1 MLRND
6 QPAAQKDIPANVSV
20 VSLAK
25 SFSAS
30 EPSEVASRDSIISG
44 HMELSRVHH
53 SVHSSESP
61 ADESSNIAKL
71 EQHAVESTVMDLTP
85 IDSLTEA
92 SKIKIYHA
100 ESIS

>member
-1 MLRND
+1 
-6 QPAAQKDIPANVSV
+6 
-20 VSLAK
+20 
-25 SFSAS
+25 
-30 EPSEVASRDSIISG
+30 
-44 HMELSRVHH
+44 MELSRVHH

-100 ESIS
+100 LIHFLILLFRGLRFLHYKAAR